1 VWSHLPVRNII
12 DKQRLAAVEAMGQ
25 RALALHEEGYP
36 VDRDR
41 VLDEL
46 SDRLRSWL
54 EERGRAER

>member
-1 VWSHLPVRNII
+1 MWSHLPVRSLI
-12 DKQRLAAVEAMGQ
+12 DKQRLAAVEAMGR

-46 SDRLRSWL
+46 SDRLRSWR
-54 EERGRAER
+54 EERGREER